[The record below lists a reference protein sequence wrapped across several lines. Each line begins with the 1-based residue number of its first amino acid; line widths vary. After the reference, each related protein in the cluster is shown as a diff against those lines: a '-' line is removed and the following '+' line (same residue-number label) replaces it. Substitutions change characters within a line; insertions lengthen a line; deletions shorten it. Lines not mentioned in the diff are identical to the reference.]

1 MRNKKRLLSLV
12 LAMLV
17 VIGMMFTACGK
28 DDSQTS
34 ADATTKESTTQE
46 PTTEEPTTPE
56 PFVPT
61 TIDITMIGDMLLH
74 DAVSQSGLMSDGTYN
89 YDHFF
94 AHVKDDIQKADI
106 AIVNEE
112 VILGGLELG
121 ISGYPCFNAVYEVGD
136 ALVKAG
142 FNVVL
147 QATNHTIDKGATGV
161 DNCINFWKTNYPN
174 IGVLG
179 INQTAEDVNNIY
191 VYEQGDIKVAILNY
205 TYGTNGIALPTGREY
220 IVNLL
225 DEERIKSDL
234 KKANEIADFV
244 IVCPHWG
251 AEYTYEPVDDQRY
264 WTTIFADNGA
274 DLVIGAHPHVIE
286 PVEWVTGVNG
296 NKMLVYYSLGN
307 FISAQDRAPRMLG
320 AMANVTIENKENG
333 EVFIKDYGV
342 TPLVTHRIFGSG
354 ATTTYKLSDY
364 TDALVS
370 QNTILSHDSSF
381 SIPWMKSVCRE
392 VFGDL
397 YKED

>member
-1 MRNKKRLLSLV
+1 MRSKKRLFSLV
-12 LAMLV
+12 LAMLIV
-17 VIGMMFTACGK
+17 LGMLFTACGK
-28 DDSQTS
+28 EDTTTN
-34 ADATTKESTTQE
+34 ADVTKESETTTEE
-46 PTTEEPTTPE
+46 PTTEEPTTP

-74 DAVSQSGLMSDGTYN
+74 DAVSQSGLMADGTYN

-94 AHVKDDIQKADI
+94 ANVKDDIQKADI
-106 AIVNEE
+106 AIVNQE

-136 ALVKAG
+136 SLVKAG

-147 QATNHTIDKGATGV
+147 HATNHTIDKGALGV
-161 DNCINFWKTNYPN
+161 DNCINYWKTNHPG
-174 IGVLG
+174 IGILG

-234 KKANEIADFV
+234 KKANEMADFV

-320 AMANVTIENKENG
+320 AMANITIENNESG

-364 TDALVS
+364 TDALVAT
-370 QNTILSHDSSF
+370 NTILSHDSSF
-381 SIPWMKSVCRE
+381 SIQWMKDTCRQ

-397 YKED
+397 YKEN